1 MSDIP
6 LTPEEIEKNRE
17 ALRKRFQTQS
27 NLVREKKEAEKEKK
41 SKSQN
46 SLENHPMYQTLKN
59 IDTSVLN
66 NLDSM
71 NKMIET
77 MASKFTNDSKQ
88 KKQYKKKVK
97 ELLEQL
103 KSEQKNKTITET
115 NKKDIMNDEIKKEED
130 NEEKI
135 E

>member
-6 LTPEEIEKNRE
+6 LTPEEIEKNKE
-17 ALRKRFQTQS
+17 ALRKRFQNQA
-27 NLVREKKEAEKEKK
+27 NLVREKKEAEKDKK
-41 SKSQN
+41 SKSQT

-59 IDTSVLN
+59 MDTSVLN

-103 KSEQKNKTITET
+103 KK
-115 NKKDIMNDEIKKEED
+115 
-130 NEEKI
+130 
-135 E
+135 

>member
-1 MSDIP
+1 M
-6 LTPEEIEKNRE
+6 
-17 ALRKRFQTQS
+17 RKRFQTQS

-103 KSEQKNKTITET
+103 KSEQKNKPITET
-115 NKKDIMNDEIKKEED
+115 NKKDIMNNEIKKEED